1 MLLKLISETIKTWK
15 IQIISM
21 NILVWTTKRVITNTL
36 LVLAASIVIIV
47 ITLISQNILINL
59 AGTETGKGTDVFKVI
74 VSIFG
79 VDKSKGD
86 LVAIVTVNNGE
97 ASRVKFL
104 DSEAPY
110 VVPLNASEGE
120 TGGHLVEYVAT
131 FPNVVVNTG
140 AEYKVCVLTVKD
152 LELLCK
158 TGQNS
163 PAARP
168 EFIDISLDEASASTR
183 SGTEDLG
190 MDEQTED
197 LEEQIG
203 EEISNE
209 DNNNNNNN
217 NEDEDE
223 NEDGPSY

>member
-1 MLLKLISETIKTWK
+1 MLLKLTSETIKTWK
-15 IQIISM
+15 IQIILM
-21 NILVWTTKRVITNTL
+21 KILAWTTKRVITNIL
-36 LVLAASIVIIV
+36 LVLAVIIIE

-59 AGTETGKGTDVFKVI
+59 AGAETGKGTDVFKVI

-86 LVAIVTVNNGE
+86 LVAIVTLNNGE

-120 TGGHLVEYVAT
+120 TGGHIVEYVAT

-140 AEYKVCVLTVKD
+140 AEYKACVLTVKD
-152 LELLCK
+152 LVLLCK
-158 TGQNS
+158 TSQNS
-163 PAARP
+163 PANRP
-168 EFIDISLDEASASTR
+168 EIIDISLDEASASTR

-223 NEDGPSY
+223 NEDGPSD